1 MYERDLQVH
10 VANIERWMGK
20 GWKCKSY
27 RGIGAGV
34 DVYLRT
40 KPKAKLL
47 LELMGNFTTLGD
59 GERRMEPC
67 SKLYWRVFFAPG
79 LTPFLSLS

>member
-1 MYERDLQVH
+1 MQ
-10 VANIERWMGK
+10 MF
-20 GWKCKSY
+20 Y

-40 KPKAKLL
+40 KLEAELL
-47 LELMGNFTTLGD
+47 LELTGNFTTLGD

>member
-10 VANIERWMGK
+10 VANIERWMGMQIFY
-20 GWKCKSY
+20 G
-27 RGIGAGV
+27 GIGAGV

-47 LELMGNFTTLGD
+47 LELMGNFTILGD